1 VAISSISVAELY
13 AGVRD
18 GAEIQA
24 LKDLLDTLEII
35 DLNRDIAQAG
45 GLIRREHGKAHGV
58 GLNDALIAATAVNRK
73 ACLYTLNIK
82 HYPSLQEMGLKGFNL
97 TIWHGLYAPKGTPA
111 AITTAL
117 NDAMKKALKDP
128 EFIKKQEALGAL
140 VVTDK
145 RVDPAE
151 HKKFVAAEIQ
161 KIKVAVD
168 ASGKYAD

>member
-1 VAISSISVAELY
+1 MLPLVDTDVWIDFLRGTPQAVAFVSKLPNDVAISSISVAELY

-18 GAEIQA
+18 GAESQA

-82 HYPSLQEMGLKGFNL
+82 HYPSLRKNQ
-97 TIWHGLYAPKGTPA
+97 
-111 AITTAL
+111 
-117 NDAMKKALKDP
+117 
-128 EFIKKQEALGAL
+128 
-140 VVTDK
+140 
-145 RVDPAE
+145 
-151 HKKFVAAEIQ
+151 VAQ
-161 KIKVAVD
+161 PYRK
-168 ASGKYAD
+168 S

>member
-1 VAISSISVAELY
+1 MLPLVDTDVLIDFLRGTPQAVAFVSKLPNDVAISSVSVAELY

-18 GAEIQA
+18 GAESQA

-82 HYPSLQEMGLKGFNL
+82 HYPSLRKNQ
-97 TIWHGLYAPKGTPA
+97 
-111 AITTAL
+111 
-117 NDAMKKALKDP
+117 
-128 EFIKKQEALGAL
+128 
-140 VVTDK
+140 
-145 RVDPAE
+145 
-151 HKKFVAAEIQ
+151 VAQ
-161 KIKVAVD
+161 PYRK
-168 ASGKYAD
+168 S

>member
-1 VAISSISVAELY
+1 MLPLVDTDVWIDFLRGTPQAVAFVSKLPNDVAISSISVAELY

-18 GAEIQA
+18 GVESQA

-82 HYPSLQEMGLKGFNL
+82 HYPSLRKNQ
-97 TIWHGLYAPKGTPA
+97 
-111 AITTAL
+111 
-117 NDAMKKALKDP
+117 
-128 EFIKKQEALGAL
+128 
-140 VVTDK
+140 
-145 RVDPAE
+145 
-151 HKKFVAAEIQ
+151 VAQ
-161 KIKVAVD
+161 PYRK
-168 ASGKYAD
+168 S